1 MCKTQREVL
10 RTTFDQVPGLYDYA
24 RPTYPPQ
31 VFADLSALAD
41 LPAKARLVE
50 IGCGTGQA
58 TLPLAERGFA
68 ITCVE
73 LGGQLAAFAQR
84 KLAGFRS
91 VQVIN
96 ANFEDWQPLHA
107 QFDGVVAFTAFHWID
122 TDVRY
127 AKAADLLRERGKL
140 AIVSMQHV
148 LPLDGDPFFLEV
160 QEDYDAVVP
169 DDPKMKTDA
178 DGPPHPDA
186 VADLAEEIA
195 ASGRFRNLGKRRYLW
210 DVPYTAD
217 EYIALLNTYSGHL
230 AFDDKTREQLLTCIH
245 QRIETRP
252 DGKVRKTYL
261 AMLNVAERV

>member
-1 MCKTQREVL
+1 VSKTQQELL
-10 RTTFDQVPGLYDYA
+10 RTTFDQVPELYDHA
-24 RPTYPPQ
+24 RPTYPPE
-31 VFADLSALAD
+31 VFADLSALAE

-68 ITCVE
+68 IACVE

-84 KLAGFRS
+84 KLAGFPS

-107 QFDGVVAFTAFHWID
+107 QFDAVVAFTAFHWID
-122 TDVRY
+122 TDLRY
-127 AKAADLLRERGKL
+127 TKAADLLRERGKL
-140 AIVSMQHV
+140 AIVSTQHV

-169 DDPKMKTDA
+169 DDPKTKADA

-195 ASGRFRNLGKRRYLW
+195 ASGRFRNIGTRRYLW
-210 DVPYTAD
+210 DVTYTGDA
-217 EYIALLNTYSGHL
+217 YIAVLNTYSNHR
-230 AFDDKTREQLLTCIH
+230 AFTDEIRERLFSRIH
-245 QRIETRP
+245 QRIKTRP

-261 AMLNVAERV
+261 ATLNVAERV